1 MKYNNSN
8 ITENTKLK
16 NVIKYLRKHT
26 IVILNKVVQ
35 IIMIKITNLPSH
47 SIKSLSFSVVTS
59 TLGFDGNLIVIGGLD
74 VVEAADSIFGG
85 FVVEVSI
92 DEDDNVGD
100 VVVDGIGGIDCTDVE
115 CLGDNE
121 GLFKFEDKVVEVE
134 HSGFL

>member
-1 MKYNNSN
+1 
-8 ITENTKLK
+8 
-16 NVIKYLRKHT
+16 
-26 IVILNKVVQ
+26 
-35 IIMIKITNLPSH
+35 MIKITNLPSH

-74 VVEAADSIFGG
+74 NVVEAADSTFGG

-100 VVVDGIGGIDCTDVE
+100 VVVDGIGGNDCTDVE

-121 GLFKFEDKVVEVE
+121 GTFKFEDEVVDVE